1 MRAFTGLAC
10 TALLLLLTSNSV
22 ASAQNQPASAV
33 PTIPDMANRMQTCA
47 PCHGAQG
54 ECGKNPYFPRLA
66 GKPAGYLFN
75 QLLAFHQ
82 GRRHYAPMNYLLEFQ
97 REDYLRAMALFFSQQ
112 RLSLPAAMPSAM
124 MPTTA
129 APAVLAHGEDLVE
142 HGAPARSIPPCSGCH
157 GARLTGMEPGIPGLL
172 ALHPDYIIAQLGA
185 WRYGTRT
192 ATAPDCMQRV
202 AARLTDADMTAVA
215 AWLSSRPLPAD
226 TSPLPAGAL
235 RTLLP
240 CGSEPQ

>member
-1 MRAFTGLAC
+1 MRTFLA
-10 TALLLLLTSNSV
+10 AVFGLLLLSIAGNARAQSQS
-22 ASAQNQPASAV
+22 ASTPAS
-33 PTIPDMANRMQTCA
+33 IPDMANRMLTCA
-47 PCHGAQG
+47 PCHGALG
-54 ECGKNPYFPRLA
+54 EGGKNPYFPRLA

-75 QLLAFHQ
+75 QLLAFRE

-97 REDYLRAMALFFSQQ
+97 REDYLRAMAAFFSQQ
-112 RLSLPAAMPSAM
+112 RLQLPAAATPSVAAPP
-124 MPTTA
+124 PT

-142 HGAPARSIPPCSGCH
+142 HGAPARSIPPCAGCH

-172 ALHPDYIIAQLGA
+172 ALNPDYIIAQLGA

-192 ATAPDCMQRV
+192 ATAPDCMQQV
-202 AARLTDADMTAVA
+202 AARLTDADVTAVA

-226 TSPLPAGAL
+226 VRPLPAGAL
-235 RTLLP
+235 RTVLP

>member
-1 MRAFTGLAC
+1 MRTSRAAVVG
-10 TALLLLLTSNSV
+10 LLLLLT
-22 ASAQNQPASAV
+22 AGYARAQSQPASA
-33 PTIPDMANRMQTCA
+33 PPASAPDMAEHVLPCA

-54 ECGKNPYFPRLA
+54 EGGKNPYFPRLA

-97 REDYLRAMALFFSQQ
+97 REDYLRAMAAFFAQQ
-112 RLSLPAAMPSAM
+112 RLQVSTAPAPA
-124 MPTTA
+124 A
-129 APAVLAHGEDLVE
+129 APAVLAHGEDLVA
-142 HGAPARSIPPCSGCH
+142 HGAPARSIPPCSACH

-172 ALHPDYIIAQLGA
+172 ALNADYILAQLGA

-192 ATAPDCMQRV
+192 ATAPDCMQQV

-215 AWLSSRPLPAD
+215 AWLSSRPLPSD
-226 TSPLPAGAL
+226 VTPLPAGAL
-235 RTLLP
+235 RTALP